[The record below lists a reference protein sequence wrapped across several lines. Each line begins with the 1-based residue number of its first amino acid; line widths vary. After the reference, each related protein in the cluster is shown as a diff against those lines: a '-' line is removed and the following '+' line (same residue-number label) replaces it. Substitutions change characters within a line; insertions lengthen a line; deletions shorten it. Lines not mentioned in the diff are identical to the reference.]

1 MPPQTVMFSE
11 PLILLY
17 HAEADKTRIERPPLL
32 QMTPIS
38 VVQPY
43 NLLWAKSGPLP
54 RFISMKE
61 YMLHAFLHVVFR
73 KSIWVVNYRGDFA
86 CFEIFLRTC
95 QLEGSFLND
104 YDPETKVLDTDLFS
118 HNNIADLNSGKTFVC
133 QKKPLRLN
141 EMKTNTCCNFTTLIL
156 SSWQHSGYL
165 HLITFKI
172 ILTIF
177 SRSLA
182 IAGKYLFKVKYQ
194 VITKI
199 SMLNNL
205 KINKLFWLIH
215 RTNGFTIFW
224 RFYTAQKM
232 KFSSKDFF
240 SKCDQIRSFLRIWSH
255 LQKKSL
261 MENFIFCAILV
272 C

>member
-1 MPPQTVMFSE
+1 MPPQIAMFSE
-11 PLILLY
+11 PLLLLY
-17 HAEADKTRIERPPLL
+17 HDEADKTRIETPPLL

-43 NLLWAKSGPLP
+43 ILLLAKSRPLP

-73 KSIWVVNYRGDFA
+73 KSIWVVKYRGDFA

-104 YDPETKVLDTDLFS
+104 FDPKTKVFDTDLFS
-118 HNNIADLNSGKTFVC
+118 HNNIADLSSGKTFVLLS

-156 SSWQHSGYL
+156 SSRQHSGYL

-224 RFYTAQKM
+224 RFHCTK
-232 KFSSKDFF
+232 KWSFPVRISSVNVTKYAVSYGFGHIYWRNAKWKT
-240 SKCDQIRSFLRIWSH
+240 SSFV
-255 LQKKSL
+255 QY
-261 MENFIFCAILV
+261 
-272 C
+272 